1 MTSVL
6 LECNKKDAVV
16 SSSQSRWTNKIP
28 FGVEVN
34 TGDVI
39 SIEQVAINSVGVGAD
54 VLEIPKKETKQNIIS
69 NSFTF
74 EYSKYI
80 TCAGDT
86 CVLLPFRGFEIIAD
100 SIPPGGS
107 GVQPQPIR
115 NALMPKTSG
124 NLASG
129 FPVK

>member
-16 SSSQSRWTNKIP
+16 NSSQSRWTNKIP

-54 VLEIPKKETKQNIIS
+54 VLEIPKKETRQNIIS

-86 CVLLPFRGFEIIAD
+86 C
-100 SIPPGGS
+100 
-107 GVQPQPIR
+107 
-115 NALMPKTSG
+115 
-124 NLASG
+124 
-129 FPVK
+129 